1 MKEQGRPAVVAD
13 RETGTGKRKEQAPA
27 LRRRESRDAR
37 EESMSEGPFVQIDQ
51 EREIRERLEAERIRL
66 RAKAGLGNSR
76 HFHRPLE
83 RPFKAEE
90 RDRVTILFGGF
101 TWKHE
106 DLIRAVFQ
114 GCGYR
119 CEKLPVPDVAG
130 FQTGKE
136 FGNNGQCNP
145 TYFTVGNLVQY
156 LQFLEKE
163 GLTRQQILDN
173 YVFFTAGSCGP
184 CRFGMYESEY
194 RFALKNA
201 GFDGFRVLLFKDSD
215 GIKAASGEP
224 GLKFSIDFGFGMLNA
239 MHLGDVIN
247 DLIYQIRP
255 FEVRKG
261 ETDHTFREAVDAL
274 CDDLRNRKAFE
285 IEQLAPAWAKPK
297 FRNNKILRNVFN
309 VFGKWHEHMWGTDY
323 LNALHTAREKLNSIE
338 VDRTRVK
345 PVVKITGEFWAQIT
359 EGDGNF
365 HMFEF
370 LEREGAQVL
379 VEPIATWVAYL
390 LYQAKAHAKAKW
402 PVKRPHR
409 DPHWYEARK
418 QFANYIGLHKRLWG
432 ISFGERMWKFFYNRT
447 REHLG
452 GITHELVP
460 QTELAAL
467 ATPFYNQFA
476 RGGEGHLEVGKNVYY
491 TIHKRCHMVLAL
503 KPFGCMPS
511 SQSDGV
517 QSAVINKFRDMIFL
531 PIETSGEGEVNA
543 HSRVQM
549 ALGEAKV
556 KAKAEFEECLKS
568 TGKTLQQIR
577 DYIGE
582 HPELKRP
589 FYRVPH
595 RDGVAGTAAQFVL
608 HVSDRIDRDTR
619 SWKRSRVRV
628 IGTPAAANS
637 FAQRAADTAEA
648 SQMVSSAKS
657 A

>member
-1 MKEQGRPAVVAD
+1 MATK
-13 RETGTGKRKEQAPA
+13 
-27 LRRRESRDAR
+27 L
-37 EESMSEGPFVQIDQ
+37 FQIDTESEIKKRLDS
-51 EREIRERLEAERIRL
+51 ERARL
-66 RAKAGLGNSR
+66 RSIAGLDQAK
-76 HFHRPLE
+76 HFHRPVE
-83 RPFKAEE
+83 RAFAADE
-90 RDRVTILFGGF
+90 RGRVTILFGGF

-119 CEKLPVPDVAG
+119 CEKLPVPNVAA

-163 GLTRQQILDN
+163 GLSRQQILDN

-184 CRFGMYESEY
+184 CRFGMYEAEY

-224 GLKFSIDFGFGMLNA
+224 GLKFTVDFGFGMLNA

-247 DLIYQIRP
+247 DLVYQIRP
-255 FEVRKG
+255 FEVTQG
-261 ETDHTFREAVDAL
+261 ETDRVFREAVDGL
-274 CDDLRNRKAFE
+274 CADLRNRKPFE
-285 IEQLAPAWAKPK
+285 IEQSAPDWAKPK
-297 FRNNKILRNVFN
+297 FKSNKILRHTVNA
-309 VFGKWHEHMWGTDY
+309 FGKWHEHMWGKDY
-323 LNALHTAREKLNSIE
+323 LSALLAARDKMNAIE
-338 VDRTRVK
+338 VDRLRVK

-390 LYQAKAHAKAKW
+390 MYQAKAHAKAKW
-402 PVKRPHR
+402 PVNRPHR
-409 DPHWYEARK
+409 NPKWYEAK
-418 QFANYIGLHKRLWG
+418 KHFANYMGLRKKLWG
-432 ISFGERMWKFFYNRT
+432 IGAGERMWNFFYHRT
-447 REHLG
+447 IKNLG
-452 GITHELVP
+452 GITHQLVP
-460 QTELAAL
+460 QTELAIL
-467 ATPFYNQFA
+467 ADPFYNQYA

-491 TIHKRCHMVLAL
+491 TIHKLCHMVLAL

-517 QSAVINKFRDMIFL
+517 QSAVINKFKDMIFL

-556 KAKAEFEECLKS
+556 KAKAEFEQCLKS
-568 TGKTLQQIR
+568 TGKSLLEIR
-577 DYIGE
+577 EYIEE
-582 HPELKRP
+582 HSELKRP
-589 FYRVPH
+589 FYHVPH

-608 HVSDRIDRDTR
+608 HVGGRIDQDARFR
-619 SWKRSRVRV
+619 RRRRVTGV
-628 IGTPAAANS
+628 AIPAAS
-637 FAQRAADTAEA
+637 GD
-648 SQMVSSAKS
+648 
-657 A
+657 

>member
-1 MKEQGRPAVVAD
+1 MTTNFVKISSEAD
-13 RETGTGKRKEQAPA
+13 IKA
-27 LRRRESRDAR
+27 
-37 EESMSEGPFVQIDQ
+37 
-51 EREIRERLEAERIRL
+51 RLEAERARL
-66 RAKAGLGNSR
+66 RKVAGLDEPN
-76 HFHRPLE
+76 HFHRPVE
-83 RPFKAEE
+83 RAFTAEQ
-90 RDRVTILFGGF
+90 RPQTTILFGGF

-114 GCGYR
+114 GSGYR
-119 CEKLPVPDVAG
+119 CEKLPVPDVPA

-163 GLTRQQILDN
+163 GIPRQQILDN

-184 CRFGMYESEY
+184 CRFGMYEAEY

-215 GIKAASGEP
+215 GIKAESGEP

-239 MHLGDVIN
+239 MHMGDVMN

-255 FEVRKG
+255 FEAKKG
-261 ETDHTFREAVDAL
+261 ETDRIFRETVDGL
-274 CDDLRNRKAFE
+274 CEDLKNRKAFE
-285 IEQLAPAWAKPK
+285 IEQVAPEWAKPK
-297 FRNNKILRNVFN
+297 FKSNKILRNTFN
-309 VFGKWHEHMWGTDY
+309 VFGKWHEHMWGKEY
-323 LNALHTAREKLNSIE
+323 LAALKTARAKMDSIE
-338 VDRTRVK
+338 VDRTKVK
-345 PVVKITGEFWAQIT
+345 PVVKITGEFWAQLT

-390 LYQAKAHAKAKW
+390 LYQAKAHATAKW
-402 PVKRPHR
+402 PVNRPHK
-409 DPHWYEARK
+409 DPKWYEAKK
-418 QFANYIGLHKRLWG
+418 QFANYIGLHKKLWG
-432 ISFGERMWKFFYNRT
+432 IGFGQKAWNFFYHRT
-447 REHLG
+447 AEQLG
-452 GITHELVP
+452 GITHHLVP
-460 QTELAAL
+460 QNELADL
-467 ATPFYNQFA
+467 AHPFYNQYA

-491 TIHKRCHMVLAL
+491 TIHKLCHMVLAL

-517 QSAVINKFRDMIFL
+517 QSAVINKFKDMIFL

-556 KAKAEFEECLKS
+556 KAKAEFEQCLKQ
-568 TGKTLQQIR
+568 TGKPLQEIHAYM
-577 DYIGE
+577 DE
-582 HPELKRP
+582 HPELKKP
-589 FYRVPH
+589 FYHVPH
-595 RDGVAGTAAQFVL
+595 RPGIAGTAAQFVL
-608 HVSDRIDRDTR
+608 HVSERIDKDTR
-619 SWKRSRVRV
+619 FWKKARVAGV
-628 IGTPAAANS
+628 TP
-637 FAQRAADTAEA
+637 QP
-648 SQMVSSAKS
+648 VSGD
-657 A
+657 

>member
-1 MKEQGRPAVVAD
+1 MATR
-13 RETGTGKRKEQAPA
+13 
-27 LRRRESRDAR
+27 L
-37 EESMSEGPFVQIDQ
+37 VQIDQ
-51 EREIRERLEAERIRL
+51 DQELQQRLAAERVRL
-66 RAKAGLGNSR
+66 RQQAGLTSPS
-76 HFHRPLE
+76 HFHRPVE
-83 RPFKAEE
+83 RPFTAEQ
-90 RDRVTILFGGF
+90 RNRVTILFGGF

-114 GCGYR
+114 GCGYN

-156 LQFLEKE
+156 LQFLEKQ
-163 GLTRQQILDN
+163 GLPRQQILDN

-184 CRFGMYESEY
+184 CRFGMYEAEY

-215 GIKAASGEP
+215 GIKAESGEP
-224 GLKFSIDFGFGMLNA
+224 GLKFTVDFGFGMLNA

-247 DLIYQIRP
+247 DLVYQIRP
-255 FEVRKG
+255 FEAIKG
-261 ETDHTFREAVDAL
+261 ETDRVFRETVDGL
-274 CDDLRNRKAFE
+274 CEDLKNRSAFE
-285 IEQLAPAWAKPK
+285 IEQLAPNWAKPK
-297 FRNNKILRNVFN
+297 FKNNKILRNTFN
-309 VFGKWHEHMWGTDY
+309 VFGKWHEHMWGKDY
-323 LNALHTAREKLNSIE
+323 LNALHSAKERLNSIE

-370 LEREGAQVL
+370 LEREGAQVI

-390 LYQAKAHAKAKW
+390 MYQAKAHATAKW
-402 PVKRPHR
+402 PVNRPHR
-409 DPHWYEARK
+409 NPKWYELNK
-418 QFANYIGLHKRLWG
+418 QFANYIGLRKKLWG
-432 ISFGERMWKFFYNRT
+432 IGAGQRIWNFFYHRAIK
-447 REHLG
+447 HLG
-452 GITHELVP
+452 GITHHLVP
-460 QTELAAL
+460 QTELAEL
-467 ATPFYNQFA
+467 AHPFYNQFA

-491 TIHKRCHMVLAL
+491 TIHKLCHMVLAL

-517 QSAVINKFRDMIFL
+517 QSAVINKFKDMIFL

-556 KAKAEFEECLKS
+556 KAKAEFELCLKS
-568 TGKTLQQIR
+568 SGKNLQEIR
-577 DYIGE
+577 EYIEE

-589 FYRVPH
+589 FYHVPH
-595 RDGVAGTAAQFVL
+595 REGVAGTAAQFVL

-619 SWKRSRVRV
+619 FWKRARVPG
-628 IGTPAAANS
+628 IATPATS
-637 FAQRAADTAEA
+637 GD
-648 SQMVSSAKS
+648 
-657 A
+657 

>member
-1 MKEQGRPAVVAD
+1 MP
-13 RETGTGKRKEQAPA
+13 
-27 LRRRESRDAR
+27 SN
-37 EESMSEGPFVQIDQ
+37 FVQIAT
-51 EREIRERLEAERIRL
+51 ESEIRERLEAERSRL
-66 RAKAGLGNSR
+66 RKIAGLDQAN
-76 HFHRPLE
+76 HFHRPVE
-83 RPFKAEE
+83 RAFKADE
-90 RDRVTILFGGF
+90 RSRVTILFGGF

-114 GCGYR
+114 GCGYN

-156 LQFLEKE
+156 LQFLEKQ
-163 GLTRQQILDN
+163 GLSRQHILDN

-184 CRFGMYESEY
+184 CRFGMYEAEY

-215 GIKAASGEP
+215 GIKAESGEP
-224 GLKFSIDFGFGMLNA
+224 GLKFTVDFGFGMLNA

-247 DLIYQIRP
+247 DLVYQIRP
-255 FEVRKG
+255 FEVNKG
-261 ETDHTFREAVDAL
+261 ETDRVFREMVDGL
-274 CDDLRNRKAFE
+274 CDDLKNRRAFE
-285 IEQLAPAWAKPK
+285 IEQVAPNWAKPK
-297 FRNNKILRNVFN
+297 FKNNKILRNTFN
-309 VFGKWHEHMWGTDY
+309 VFGKWHEHMWGKDY
-323 LNALHTAREKLNSIE
+323 LRALQNARDKLNSIE

-345 PVVKITGEFWAQIT
+345 PVVKITGEFWAQLT

-365 HMFEF
+365 HMFDF

-390 LYQAKAHAKAKW
+390 MYQAKAHAIAKW
-402 PVKRPHR
+402 PVNRPHANPR
-409 DPHWYEARK
+409 WYEAK
-418 QFANYIGLHKRLWG
+418 KHFSNYIGLRKKLWG
-432 ISFGERMWKFFYNRT
+432 IGAGQRMWNFFYHRT
-447 REHLG
+447 IKHLG
-452 GITHELVP
+452 GISHHLVP
-460 QTELAAL
+460 QTELAEL
-467 ATPFYNQFA
+467 AHPFYNQFA

-491 TIHKRCHMVLAL
+491 TVHKLCHMVLAL

-517 QSAVINKFRDMIFL
+517 QSAVINKFKDMIFL

-556 KAKAEFEECLKS
+556 KAKAEFEQCLKS
-568 TGKTLQQIR
+568 TGKSLQEIR
-577 DYIGE
+577 SYIDE

-589 FYRVPH
+589 FYHVPH
-595 RDGVAGTAAQFVL
+595 REGVAGTAAQFVL
-608 HVSDRIDRDTR
+608 HVNDRINRDTR
-619 SWKRSRVRV
+619 FWKRARATGVA
-628 IGTPAAANS
+628 IPAAS
-637 FAQRAADTAEA
+637 GD
-648 SQMVSSAKS
+648 
-657 A
+657 

>member
-1 MKEQGRPAVVAD
+1 MATR
-13 RETGTGKRKEQAPA
+13 
-27 LRRRESRDAR
+27 L
-37 EESMSEGPFVQIDQ
+37 VQIEQDQ
-51 EREIRERLEAERIRL
+51 ELQQRLAAERARL
-66 RAKAGLGNSR
+66 RQQAGLTAPS
-76 HFHRPLE
+76 HFHRPVE
-83 RPFKAEE
+83 RAFTAEE
-90 RDRVTILFGGF
+90 RNRVTILFGGF

-114 GCGYR
+114 GCGYN

-156 LQFLEKE
+156 LQFLEKQ
-163 GLTRQQILDN
+163 GLSRQHILDH

-184 CRFGMYESEY
+184 CRFGMYEAEY

-215 GIKAASGEP
+215 GIKAESGEP
-224 GLKFSIDFGFGMLNA
+224 GLKFSVDFGFGMLNA

-247 DLIYQIRP
+247 DLVYQIRP
-255 FEVRKG
+255 FEATKG
-261 ETDHTFREAVDAL
+261 ETDRVFRETVDGL
-274 CDDLRNRKAFE
+274 CADLKNRKAFE
-285 IEQLAPAWAKPK
+285 IEQLAPDWAKPK
-297 FRNNKILRNVFN
+297 FKNNKILRNTFN
-309 VFGKWHEHMWGTDY
+309 VFGKWHEHMWGKDY
-323 LNALHTAREKLNSIE
+323 LNALCNAKERLNSIE
-338 VDRTRVK
+338 VDRLRVK

-370 LEREGAQVL
+370 LEREGAQVI

-390 LYQAKAHAKAKW
+390 MYQAKAHATAKW
-402 PVKRPHR
+402 PVNRPHR
-409 DPHWYEARK
+409 NPKWYELKK
-418 QFANYIGLHKRLWG
+418 QFANYIGLRKKLWAIG
-432 ISFGERMWKFFYNRT
+432 AGQRMWNFFYHRT
-447 REHLG
+447 IEHLG
-452 GITHELVP
+452 GITHHLVP
-460 QTELAAL
+460 QTELAEL
-467 ATPFYNQFA
+467 AHPFYNQFA

-491 TIHKRCHMVLAL
+491 TIHKLCHMVLAL

-517 QSAVINKFRDMIFL
+517 QSAVINKFKDMIFL

-556 KAKAEFEECLKS
+556 KAKAEFEQCLKS
-568 TGKTLQQIR
+568 TGKSLQEIR
-577 DYIGE
+577 AYIEE

-589 FYRVPH
+589 FYHVPH
-595 RDGVAGTAAQFVL
+595 REGIAGTAAQFVL

-619 SWKRSRVRV
+619 FWKRARVPG
-628 IGTPAAANS
+628 IATPATS
-637 FAQRAADTAEA
+637 GD
-648 SQMVSSAKS
+648 
-657 A
+657 

>member
-1 MKEQGRPAVVAD
+1 MATR
-13 RETGTGKRKEQAPA
+13 
-27 LRRRESRDAR
+27 L
-37 EESMSEGPFVQIDQ
+37 VQIEQDQ
-51 EREIRERLEAERIRL
+51 ELQQRLATERARL
-66 RAKAGLGNSR
+66 RQQAGLSAPS
-76 HFHRPLE
+76 HFHRPVE
-83 RPFKAEE
+83 RAFTAEE
-90 RDRVTILFGGF
+90 RSRVTILFGGF

-114 GCGYR
+114 GCGYN

-156 LQFLEKE
+156 LQFLEKQ
-163 GLTRQQILDN
+163 GLSRQHILDH

-184 CRFGMYESEY
+184 CRFGMYEAEY

-215 GIKAASGEP
+215 GIKAESGEP
-224 GLKFSIDFGFGMLNA
+224 GLKFSVDFGFGMLNA

-247 DLIYQIRP
+247 DLVYQIRP
-255 FEVRKG
+255 FEVNKG
-261 ETDHTFREAVDAL
+261 ETDRVFREMVDGL
-274 CDDLRNRKAFE
+274 CTDLKNRKAFE
-285 IEQLAPAWAKPK
+285 IEQLAPDWAKPK
-297 FRNNKILRNVFN
+297 FKSNKILRNTFN
-309 VFGKWHEHMWGTDY
+309 VFGKWHEHMWGKDY
-323 LNALHTAREKLNSIE
+323 LNALRNAKDRVNSIE
-338 VDRTRVK
+338 VDRLRVK

-370 LEREGAQVL
+370 LEREGAQVI

-390 LYQAKAHAKAKW
+390 MYQAKAHAIAKW
-402 PVKRPHR
+402 PVNRPHR
-409 DPHWYEARK
+409 TPKRYELKK
-418 QFANYIGLHKRLWG
+418 QFANYIGLRKKLWAIG
-432 ISFGERMWKFFYNRT
+432 AGQRMWNFFYHRT
-447 REHLG
+447 INHLG
-452 GITHELVP
+452 GITHHLVP
-460 QTELAAL
+460 QTELAEL
-467 ATPFYNQFA
+467 AHPFYNQFA

-491 TIHKRCHMVLAL
+491 TVHKLCHMVLAL

-517 QSAVINKFRDMIFL
+517 QSAVINKFKDMIFL

-556 KAKAEFEECLKS
+556 KAKAEFEQCLKS
-568 TGKTLQQIR
+568 TGKSLQEIR
-577 DYIGE
+577 AYIDE

-589 FYRVPH
+589 FYQVPH
-595 RDGVAGTAAQFVL
+595 REGVAGTAAQFVL
-608 HVSDRIDRDTR
+608 HVSERIDRDTR
-619 SWKRSRVRV
+619 FWKRARVPG
-628 IGTPAAANS
+628 IATPATS
-637 FAQRAADTAEA
+637 GD
-648 SQMVSSAKS
+648 
-657 A
+657 

>member
-1 MKEQGRPAVVAD
+1 MATR
-13 RETGTGKRKEQAPA
+13 
-27 LRRRESRDAR
+27 L
-37 EESMSEGPFVQIDQ
+37 VQIEQDQQLQ
-51 EREIRERLEAERIRL
+51 ERLAAERARL
-66 RAKAGLGNSR
+66 REKAGLNKPT
-76 HFHRPLE
+76 HFHRPIE
-83 RPFKAEE
+83 RAFTAEE
-90 RDRVTILFGGF
+90 RNRVTILFGGF

-114 GCGYR
+114 GCGYN
-119 CEKLPVPDVAG
+119 CEKLPVPDVPA

-145 TYFTVGNLVQY
+145 TYFTVGNLVQH
-156 LQFLEKE
+156 LQSLEKQ
-163 GLTRQQILDN
+163 GHTRQEILDN

-184 CRFGMYESEY
+184 CRFGMYEAEY

-215 GIKAASGEP
+215 GIKAESGEP

-255 FEVRKG
+255 FEVNKG
-261 ETDHTFREAVDAL
+261 DTDRVFREMVDGL
-274 CDDLRNRKAFE
+274 CEDLKNRKAFE
-285 IEQLAPAWAKPK
+285 IEKVAPDWAKPK
-297 FRNNKILRNVFN
+297 FKSNKILRNTFN
-309 VFGKWHEHMWGTDY
+309 VFGKWHEHMWGKDY
-323 LNALHTAREKLNSIE
+323 LNALHTARERMNSIE

-370 LEREGAQVL
+370 LEREGAQVI

-390 LYQAKAHAKAKW
+390 MYQAKAHAIAKW
-402 PVKRPHR
+402 PVNRPHR
-409 DPHWYEARK
+409 NPKWYELKK
-418 QFANYIGLHKRLWG
+418 QFANYIGLRKKLWG
-432 ISFGERMWKFFYNRT
+432 IGAGQRMWNFFYHRT
-447 REHLG
+447 AKNLG
-452 GITHELVP
+452 GITHHLVP
-460 QTELAAL
+460 QTELAEL
-467 ATPFYNQFA
+467 ANPFYNQFA

-491 TIHKRCHMVLAL
+491 TIHKLCHMVLAL

-517 QSAVINKFRDMIFL
+517 QSAVINKFKDMIFL

-556 KAKAEFEECLKS
+556 KAKAEFEQCLKS
-568 TGKTLQQIR
+568 TGKSLQEIR
-577 DYIGE
+577 EYIDE

-589 FYRVPH
+589 FYHVPH
-595 RDGVAGTAAQFVL
+595 REGVAGTAAQFIL

-619 SWKRSRVRV
+619 FWKRARVPGV
-628 IGTPAAANS
+628 T
-637 FAQRAADTAEA
+637 AQATSGD
-648 SQMVSSAKS
+648 
-657 A
+657 